1 MLPTPSTSHV
11 NFNHIYEPAEDS
23 YLILD
28 TLASKT
34 EATFLTQRFGPSS
47 SHSSVS
53 ASPLVLEVGT
63 GSGVVLAFVTAHA
76 QNILGRPDVLSLGID
91 VNPFACV
98 ATEETVQEACRYNPA
113 LDKRLE
119 QQLDSGILLASV
131 NGDLEAPIRPES
143 VDILVFNPPY
153 VPTPGPLPC
162 SPVNR
167 DDGLP
172 ICLDKNTEFE
182 IGSQL
187 LALSYSGGKD
197 GMEITSRLLERI
209 PRVLNPTRGVA
220 YVLLC
225 QQNRPAEVIHSINQ
239 WGHGWIA
246 DVVGKSGKVGG
257 WEKLQVIRIYRDH
270 S

>member
-11 NFNHIYEPAEDS
+11 NFNRIYEPAEDS

-28 TLASKT
+28 TLASET
-34 EATFLTQRFGPSS
+34 EATFLNQRFGHTN
-47 SHSSVS
+47 SHDGFS

-91 VNPFACV
+91 VNPFACF

-113 LDKRLE
+113 SDKRPV
-119 QQLDSGILLASV
+119 QQLGSGTLLASI
-131 NGDLEAPIRPES
+131 NGDLEAPIRPGS
-143 VDILVFNPPY
+143 VDILIFNPPY

-162 SPVNR
+162 SSISP
-167 DDGLP
+167 DDGRL
-172 ICLDKNTEFE
+172 ICLDEDTEFE
-182 IGSQL
+182 AESRL

-197 GMEITSRLLERI
+197 GMEITSRLLQRI
-209 PRVLNPTRGVA
+209 PWVLDPTRGVA

-225 QQNRPAEVIHSINQ
+225 QQNRPAEVVGSIKQ
-239 WGHGWIA
+239 WGYGWTA
-246 DVVGKSGKVGG
+246 DIVGKSGKVGG
-257 WEKLQVIRIYRDH
+257 WEKLQIIKIYRKP
-270 S
+270 